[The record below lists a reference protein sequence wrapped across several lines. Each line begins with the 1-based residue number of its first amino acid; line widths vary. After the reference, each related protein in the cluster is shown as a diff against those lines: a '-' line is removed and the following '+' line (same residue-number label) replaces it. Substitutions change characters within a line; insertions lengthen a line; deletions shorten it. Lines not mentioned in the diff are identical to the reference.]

1 MTALARRFEAER
13 LAGTMPPLLLAAY
26 RIAAT
31 MTPGVHGR
39 RRSGPGDSFWQ
50 FRHYQPGDAA
60 RSIDWRRS
68 ARAEPVFV
76 RENEWEAAQSIWLW
90 RDGSPSMR
98 WSSSRNLPEKV
109 ERATLLLLSLGALLL
124 RGGEQIA
131 LLGGSVGRGSS
142 ALARLAEMLSL
153 EETREDRL
161 AGLPHVETL
170 PRHSQLVLVG
180 DFLAPL
186 PEIEAALRPFAAGA
200 VRGHLVQVLD
210 PAEEALPMSGRVRF
224 EGLEGEGEL
233 LVRRVDH
240 LRPSYQARLAAQKSG
255 LAALARQVGWTY
267 AAHHTNLPPQSAL
280 LALHAALALEPEI

>member
-50 FRHYQPGDAA
+50 FRHYQPGDPA
-60 RSIDWRRS
+60 RAIDWRRS
-68 ARAEPVFV
+68 ARADPVFV

-90 RDGSPSMR
+90 RDDSPSMR
-98 WSSSRNLPEKV
+98 WSSSRNIPEKTD
-109 ERATLLLLSLGALLL
+109 RATLLLLSLGALLL
-124 RGGEQIA
+124 RAGEQIA
-131 LLGGSVGRGSS
+131 LLGGSIGRGSGM
-142 ALARLAEMLSL
+142 LARVADTLAL
-153 EETREDRL
+153 EGSRGLTP
-161 AGLPHVETL
+161 GLPPEATL
-170 PRHSQLVLVG
+170 PRHSQLVLIG

-200 VRGHLVQVLD
+200 VRGHILQVLD

-240 LRPSYQARLAAQKSG
+240 LRPGYQARMAAQKAG
-255 LAALARQVGWTY
+255 LTALARQLGWTY
-267 AAHHTNLPPQSAL
+267 AVHHTSAAPQAAL
-280 LALHAALALEPEI
+280 LALHAALSLEPEA